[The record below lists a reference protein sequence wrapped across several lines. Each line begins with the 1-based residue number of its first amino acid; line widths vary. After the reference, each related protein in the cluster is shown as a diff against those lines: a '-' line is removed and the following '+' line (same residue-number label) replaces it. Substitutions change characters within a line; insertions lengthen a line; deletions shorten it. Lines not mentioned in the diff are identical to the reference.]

1 MSNAVG
7 VAFKSFHPEAAVKTF
22 VQEISAISEF
32 NRKIIILTI
41 VGHEMMR

>member
-7 VAFKSFHPEAAVKTF
+7 VAFKSFHPEAVKTF